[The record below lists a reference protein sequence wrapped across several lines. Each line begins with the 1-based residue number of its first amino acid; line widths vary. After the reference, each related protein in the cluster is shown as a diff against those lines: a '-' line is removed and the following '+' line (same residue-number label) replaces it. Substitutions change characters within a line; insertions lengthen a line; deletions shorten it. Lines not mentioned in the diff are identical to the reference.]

1 MHPHAT
7 FHPDDLLRGLPA
19 TAFLLRVRG
28 IRIDP
33 VYVGPGLRELT
44 GVAAKDLT
52 ESRWLR
58 ERVHPDDAHL
68 LMPEYATLAGG
79 AVVERLFRLKPA
91 RGEHRWVQQRCR
103 LYQPG
108 SEADYMVAGL
118 LADGRREQALRE
130 AARRYE
136 GFVRLSSDW
145 YWEQDE
151 QFRFTYFSSEFHE
164 ITGVAPDQAIGKTRW
179 EGLGRGAEAE
189 GVDWVGHRET
199 LRAHRPFRNLEY
211 SSRLGPGRT
220 IWFRTSGQPKF
231 DEEGRF
237 TGYFGVASDITG
249 YKRIE
254 QELRHT
260 IAEQRAILDNAS
272 LGILFTRFHVFRGC
286 NRRAAESFGYGEHE
300 LIGQLAIVVH
310 ESHQS
315 YGSFLAEA
323 VPPLREGRSF
333 ETDIEL
339 KRKSGELFW
348 CHVYGKAIDPQRTEE
363 GTIWLIEDITERRR
377 NEQALRQ
384 ALMEMEA
391 VMDNASVGILFTRDR
406 RLTRYNRRFAEMFGF
421 EGDEGLG
428 LPGRALFPSQEAYD
442 RLGAQASPL
451 LSAARPFEAELEMRR
466 QDGSTFW
473 AQLIGYVLN
482 PADTNQGTVWIIEDR
497 TEHKRTEQSLINAL
511 HLEKENQRVQAELHR
526 REVEVAEARATIAAR
541 ARVEEELRAAKNLA
555 ERAQA
560 AAEEASRTKDHFLAM
575 LSHELRTP
583 LAPVLAAVTLL
594 QKQLSTDARA
604 QQHLDLIR
612 RNVELQSRLIDDLLD
627 ITRIVR
633 GMVEL
638 DRREVDLSCIVQR
651 AVEVCRPELEAR
663 HIDFSFDC
671 PEHHCAVLA
680 DAARMQQVFWNLLA
694 NAAKF
699 TPPGGRVRVGC
710 RGEPG
715 YALVDVRDSGIG
727 IEVGQMTRI
736 FDAFAQAELSIT
748 RRFGGLGLGLAIS
761 KALVEMHGGTIT
773 VHSEGLNRGATFTV
787 RLPALPVSGALESPV
802 LPVSADATAARALRI
817 LLVEDHVDTA
827 ETMVSLLELV
837 GHGVLWAADVKTA
850 VDMAVRGNFDLM
862 ISDIGLPDGT
872 GHELLRQLR
881 SRGITLPAIA
891 LSGFGQDED
900 IEQSLGAGFQIHLVK
915 PIDVDR
921 LIEAIDG
928 LTGDRRH

>member
-1 MHPHAT
+1 MQLRNT
-7 FHPDDLLRGLPA
+7 FNPEELLRALPG
-19 TAFLLRVRG
+19 TAFLLRARG
-28 IRIDP
+28 AELDA
-33 VYVGPGLRELT
+33 VMVGDGLHELV
-44 GVAAKDLT
+44 GLPSGALMAKG
-52 ESRWLR
+52 WLR
-58 ERVHPDDAHL
+58 DRVHPDDAHL
-68 LMPEYATLAGG
+68 LLPDYPALAGKG
-79 AVVERLFRLKPA
+79 EVTRLFRIRLPE
-91 RGEHRWVQQRCR
+91 GEYRWIHQRCR
-103 LYQPG
+103 LFQPG
-108 SEADYMVAGL
+108 SPQDYLIAGL
-118 LADGRREQALRE
+118 LADGREQQALRE

-151 QFRFTYFSSEFHE
+151 HFRFTYFSSEFQE
-164 ITGVAPDQAIGKTRW
+164 ITGISSADVFGMTRW
-179 EGLGRGAEAE
+179 ESLGRGAESE
-189 GVDWVGHRET
+189 GVDWDSHRET
-199 LRAHRPFRNLEY
+199 LSAHRPFRNFEY
-211 SSRLGPGRT
+211 SSRIRPGRI

-260 IAEQRAILDNAS
+260 IAEQLAILDNAS
-272 LGILFTRFHVFRGC
+272 LGILFTRFHVFRRC
-286 NRRAAESFGYGEHE
+286 NRRAAELFGYDEHE
-300 LIGQLAIVVH
+300 LIGQVAMVVH
-310 ESHQS
+310 VSPES
-315 YGSFLAEA
+315 YGNFLAEA
-323 VPPLREGRSF
+323 VPPLRSGRSF
-333 ETDIEL
+333 ETDIEF

-348 CHVYGKAIDPQRTEE
+348 CHVYGKAVDPQRTEE

-384 ALMEMEA
+384 TLMEMEA
-391 VMDNASVGILFTRDR
+391 VMSNASVGILFTKDR

-421 EGDEGLG
+421 RADEGLG
-428 LPGRALFPSQEAYD
+428 MPARVLYPSREAYD
-442 RLGAQASPL
+442 SLG
-451 LSAARPFEAELEMRR
+451 PFQAELEMRR
-466 QDGSTFW
+466 QDGSIFW

-482 PADTNQGTVWIIEDR
+482 PADTKQGTVWIIEDR

-511 HLEKENQRVQAELHR
+511 HLEKENQRVQAELYR

-541 ARVEEELRAAKNLA
+541 ARVEEELRAAKSLA

-583 LAPVLAAVTLL
+583 LAPVLGAVTLL
-594 QKQLSTDARA
+594 RKELPAEGRA
-604 QQHLDLIR
+604 HEHLELIR

-638 DRREVDLSCIVQR
+638 DRREVDLFTIVER
-651 AVEVCRPELEAR
+651 AVEVCRSELDTRE
-663 HIDFSFDC
+663 IDLRLDC
-671 PEHHCAVLA
+671 PAQRYTVLA
-680 DAARMQQVFWNLLA
+680 DAARLQQVFWNLLS
-694 NAAKF
+694 NACKF
-699 TPPGGRVRVGC
+699 TPPRGRVTVSC
-710 RGEPG
+710 RPEPG
-715 YALVDVRDSGIG
+715 HAVVEVSDSGIG
-727 IEVGQMTRI
+727 VEPGQMARI

-773 VHSEGLNRGATFTV
+773 AHSEGLNRGATFSV
-787 RLPALPVSGALESPV
+787 RLPVVPSSKDSEPPV
-802 LPVSADATAARALRI
+802 LLMSANAAAAGALRI

-837 GHGVLWAADVKTA
+837 GHSVGWAADVKTA
-850 VDMAVRGNFDLM
+850 VDMAVQGDFHLL

-872 GHELLRQLR
+872 GHALLRQLR
-881 SRGITLPAIA
+881 LRGLPLPAIA

-900 IEQSLGAGFQIHLVK
+900 IEQSLSAGFRIHLVK
-915 PIDVDR
+915 PIDLER

-928 LTGDRRH
+928 VTGEKRA